1 MKNLCKIIFLFL
13 IFSLKSEAQTV
24 TWQKYYNYESG
35 HDYAYDAIQTFD
47 GGYLIVG
54 QGRSSSVFI
63 GAFLLKT
70 DYLGNIEWKKLIGSS
85 SENKVAYKVRQLPD
99 SGFILVGDSNNSL
112 LIFKTD
118 KNGEVLWE
126 NRYSVEN
133 SNATRGFSFDITADS
148 CIISCGAVYFFSIF
162 ESYPFI
168 VKTDM
173 SGNLIWKKYYNDMIN
188 VTSYDITEVENNKY
202 FFCGSKYL
210 RKIDSSGN
218 VISTNSYWSGS
229 GLLALYELE
238 YEKSG
243 IIYSGGTSELNGG
256 ESFHLLKVD
265 SNDSLFWSN
274 RILSP
279 DNVVADGESLC
290 LVNGN
295 IYMTGGYNFGGVVP
309 FVRVSSDGKT
319 QKYNLIPES
328 QVVESYA
335 TSINPTDD
343 NGFIICGSTKFGAIP
358 SYKYLVIKTDSN
370 GYAPELVNIQH
381 QTENAEQFEL
391 FQNYPNPFN
400 PVTTIEYNLQN
411 QTFVTLSVFDVM
423 GKKVEEYENGIQNS
437 GINSLKFDGT
447 NLASGIYFYQLKII
461 EKGISK
467 IVNTKKMFLIK

>member
-1 MKNLCKIIFLFL
+1 
-13 IFSLKSEAQTV
+13 
-24 TWQKYYNYESG
+24 
-35 HDYAYDAIQTFD
+35 
-47 GGYLIVG
+47 
-54 QGRSSSVFI
+54 
-63 GAFLLKT
+63 
-70 DYLGNIEWKKLIGSS
+70 
-85 SENKVAYKVRQLPD
+85 
-99 SGFILVGDSNNSL
+99 
-112 LIFKTD
+112 
-118 KNGEVLWE
+118 
-126 NRYSVEN
+126 
-133 SNATRGFSFDITADS
+133 
-148 CIISCGAVYFFSIF
+148 
-162 ESYPFI
+162 
-168 VKTDM
+168 M

-423 GKKVEEYENGIQNS
+423 GKK
-437 GINSLKFDGT
+437 LKSMRMEFKT
-447 NLASGIYFYQLKII
+447 AESIH
-461 EKGISK
+461 
-467 IVNTKKMFLIK
+467 